1 MSDFPICIW
10 LGEGGACDDF
20 PASCAGDT
28 DGNGVV
34 DIEDLLNMIGSWD
47 ACP

>member
-1 MSDFPICIW
+1 MGGSW
-10 LGEGGACDDF
+10 LGEDVSCDDC
-20 PASCAGDT
+20 PAACAGDT

-34 DIEDLLNMIGSWD
+34 DIEDLLNMIGSWG